1 MKVKHKRSEPDP
13 AQASTLSLDSV
24 RVAAESV
31 GICGVPDD
39 AIRELAEDTT
49 YRLRQIIQD
58 AYKFKA
64 HGKRKK
70 LLPIDFDNAL
80 RMRNME
86 PLYGVQ
92 SAEHIPFRFTS
103 GGGREL
109 SFQDDKDVDLSDLVS
124 AQMPKAPLDTT
135 IRVHW
140 LCIDGVQPAIPENP
154 PPVALDHQK
163 QESTN
168 PASKIGKPGH
178 SQAKA
183 VPSKSKNQRAKTI
196 ETVSV
201 KQLAQHELSVE
212 LQLYYKEITEACV
225 GSDESRRA
233 EALQSLS
240 SDPGL
245 HQMLPRLC
253 NFIFEGVKVNVV
265 QFNLALLIYLMRMVK
280 ALLDNQTLY
289 LEKYLH
295 ELIPSVASCILSRQ
309 LCARPEADNHWA
321 LRDFASR
328 LLAQICKNFNTSTN
342 NMQTR
347 VTRLF
352 TGCLQGDKAPL
363 AAHYGALAGLSELG
377 PEVIKAF
384 VMPQLKPM
392 GARLEQL
399 AEAATI
405 SPADKLAATHLKQLF
420 ARALTPLLKQLRSP
434 PDIPDEYQAEF
445 GHLGPLLC
453 ASVAKAR
460 SQTMA
465 PPPAAGAAFGAAPGT
480 PKLALAGAG
489 QTARIA
495 GTPQRTIIVSNSP
508 SAAGKAATTG
518 GGKFVIMGG
527 SRPSTPGQLGQLPK
541 GVFLMQDDAVM
552 SVKTEPEA
560 KQDE

>member
-1 MKVKHKRSEPDP
+1 MKVKQRRAEQEP
-13 AQASTLSLDSV
+13 ALAGTLSLDSV

-31 GICGVPDD
+31 GICGLPDD

-49 YRLRQIIQD
+49 YRLRQVVQD
-58 AYKFKA
+58 ACKFKA

-92 SAEHIPFRFTS
+92 SLEHVPFRFTS

-109 SFQDDKDVDLSDLVS
+109 SFQDERDVELGELVS
-124 AQMPKAPLDTT
+124 AQMPKAPLETT

-154 PPVALDHQK
+154 PPVALEHQK

-168 PASKIGKPGH
+168 PASRIGKPPAA
-178 SQAKA
+178 SPASA
-183 VPSKSKNQRAKTI
+183 LPTKSGPQRAKTI

-265 QFNLALLIYLMRMVK
+265 QYNLALLIYLMRMVK

-352 TGCLQGDKAPL
+352 TGCLRGERSSL
-363 AAHYGALAGLSELG
+363 AATYGALAGLSELG
-377 PEVIKAF
+377 PEVIKSF
-384 VMPQLKPM
+384 VLPQVKPL
-392 GARLEQL
+392 GSRLERL
-399 AEAATI
+399 AEQPVV
-405 SPADKLAATHLKQLF
+405 SPADRLATTHLKQLF
-420 ARALTPLLKQLRSP
+420 ARGLTPLLKQLRSS
-434 PDIPDEYQAEF
+434 PDVVEQYQAEY
-445 GHLGPLLC
+445 GYLGPMLC
-453 ASVAKAR
+453 AAVSKAR
-460 SQTMA
+460 SQTAA
-465 PPPAAGAAFGAAPGT
+465 PQTAVSASLGASKVAVGAAAAAAASAQAAPR
-480 PKLALAGAG
+480 L
-489 QTARIA
+489 
-495 GTPQRTIIVSNSP
+495 GTPQRTIIVSGSP
-508 SAAGKAATTG
+508 AAAGGSGRLVVLGGPRAAAPT
-518 GGKFVIMGG
+518 
-527 SRPSTPGQLGQLPK
+527 
-541 GVFLMQDDAVM
+541 
-552 SVKTEPEA
+552 
-560 KQDE
+560 QDEPSS